1 MKDTACILACGLL
14 VLAGCAAH
22 PADSEALAGKWKVE
36 KIMGEPFAGDAELSF
51 DGQTSL
57 LASYAGCNRM
67 NTRYSSEGKGRLN
80 FGYTASTRMSCP
92 ENQADAEQ
100 RISYAFTQTEHSASA
115 AAACCWKTGRAKC
128 CCRRRECAGSQSHRK
143 TGRLKITAINPHNPG
158 KAILRPC
165 IDSPNPCLNH
175 AGIMK
180 FRHTH

>member
-1 MKDTACILACGLL
+1 MKYTAYILACGLL

-100 RISYAFTQTEHSASA
+100 RISYAFTQTEAFRIGGSRLLLEDGQGKVLLQA
-115 AAACCWKTGRAKC
+115 ARMRG
-128 CCRRRECAGSQSHRK
+128 QSVAQKDRPSENHRNQP
-143 TGRLKITAINPHNPG
+143 AQSG
-158 KAILRPC
+158 KSHFAPL
-165 IDSPNPCLNH
+165 H
-175 AGIMK
+175 
-180 FRHTH
+180 

>member
-1 MKDTACILACGLL
+1 MKDTVCILACGLL
-14 VLAGCAAH
+14 VLSGCAAH

-80 FGYTASTRMSCP
+80 FGYTASTRMACP

-100 RISYAFTQTEHSASA
+100 RISYAFTQTEAFRIGGSRLLLEDGQGKVLLQA
-115 AAACCWKTGRAKC
+115 ARMRG
-128 CCRRRECAGSQSHRK
+128 QSVAQKDRPSENRQNQSEK
-143 TGRLKITAINPHNPG
+143 SG
-158 KAILRPC
+158 KSHFAPL
-165 IDSPNPCLNH
+165 H
-175 AGIMK
+175 
-180 FRHTH
+180 